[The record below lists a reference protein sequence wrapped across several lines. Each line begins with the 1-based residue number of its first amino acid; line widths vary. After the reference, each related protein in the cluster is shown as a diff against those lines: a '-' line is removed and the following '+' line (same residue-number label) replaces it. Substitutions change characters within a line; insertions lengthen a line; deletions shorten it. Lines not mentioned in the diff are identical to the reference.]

1 MAGFSSRVI
10 GIERSGTSLCFLGAL
25 TVRTPSRESDEVMVR
40 GSTSSGILYF
50 LLNSLAIKP
59 CSSFKR
65 RRKGTSLIRNVHS
78 VPPKPRVL
86 CIKSEI
92 RKLQLSKENFSES

>member
-10 GIERSGTSLCFLGAL
+10 GILRSGTSLCFLGAL

-40 GSTSSGILYF
+40 GSTSAGILYF

-65 RRKGTSLIRNVHS
+65 RREGTALIRSVPS
-78 VPPKPRVL
+78 VPPKPWVFSV
-86 CIKSEI
+86 KSEF
-92 RKLQLSKENFSES
+92 RKLRLPKENFSES

>member
-1 MAGFSSRVI
+1 MM
-10 GIERSGTSLCFLGAL
+10 GIVRSGASLCFLGAL

-65 RRKGTSLIRNVHS
+65 RREGTALVRNVRS
-78 VPPKPRVL
+78 VPPKPWAL
-86 CIKSEI
+86 CVKSETG
-92 RKLQLSKENFSES
+92 KLQLSRENFSEN